1 MRIAIDYTPAHEQG
15 AGIGRYVRELVA
27 ALSTLDQNTDYRL
40 FVAGSRQGDLPLS
53 PGHNFRREP
62 TRISPKWFARFWHR
76 LQLHLP
82 VEWWTGDVDLF
93 HATDFVLP
101 PHRKKTKTLLT
112 VHDLSFVKVPETA
125 SPRLKSY
132 LDVVV
137 PRSVKR
143 AGHIL
148 ADSHAT
154 KDDLIEIYGTPAEM
168 ITVLHS
174 GVDPKFK
181 PDKSR
186 LSTLYTKYHIP
197 DRPYIFTVGTVQPR
211 KNYGRLI
218 RALSVLRQRGID
230 VDLVIAGGKGWLEGP
245 MYQALEET
253 DMGNHVHLIG
263 FVDDD
268 DLPTLYSGAAC
279 VAFPS
284 LYEGFGFPVL
294 EGMACGVP
302 VMTSNVSSLPEVA
315 GDAAMMIDPYN
326 LDAMIEM
333 LQSLLTDE
341 SRRKVLIER
350 GYRQARHFTWE
361 RSATQLL
368 QIYQQML
375 E

>member
-1 MRIAIDYTPAHEQG
+1 MHIAIDYTPAYEQG
-15 AGIGRYVRELVA
+15 GGIGRYVRELVA
-27 ALSTLDQNTDYRL
+27 ALSTLDQSTDYRL
-40 FVAGSRQGDLPLS
+40 FVAGGMQADLPPS
-53 PGHNFRREP
+53 PGHNFRWKP

-76 LQLHLP
+76 LQFPLP

-101 PHRKKTKTLLT
+101 PHHKKTKTLLT

-168 ITVLHS
+168 ISVLHS

-181 PDKSR
+181 PDQSG
-186 LSTLYTKYHIP
+186 LPTLYTKYRIP
-197 DRPYIFTVGTVQPR
+197 NRPYIFTVGTVQPR

-230 VDLVIAGGKGWLEGP
+230 ADLVIAGGKGWLEGP
-245 MYQALEET
+245 MYQTLDET
-253 DMGNHVHLIG
+253 GMGDHVHLIG

-326 LDAMIEM
+326 LDAMIET

-350 GYRQARHFTWE
+350 GYRQAKQFTWE